1 MENNC
6 AIAEVSRTFRAVVTN
21 ANPVVYELVTATTG
35 TMIKFLE
42 NIKKGFKRTIS
53 WNKYRSDITTS
64 TKNNNLDYMIDPT
77 FRNTN
82 RLFVLLFENGYN
94 NPTRHSFDLY
104 YIQLAEIKDFN
115 ALTDNKPLFDH
126 PVKNKQQAYE
136 KLVKMLR
143 NDKYTTRNLLDFS
156 YHQNYY
162 KLIGIDLSRQTNKS
176 IWQQI
181 NFVGK
186 IAEKQQ
192 KKKLLNFSSDSLIVT
207 E

>member
-1 MENNC
+1 M
-6 AIAEVSRTFRAVVTN
+6 
-21 ANPVVYELVTATTG
+21 
-35 TMIKFLE
+35 
-42 NIKKGFKRTIS
+42 
-53 WNKYRSDITTS
+53 
-64 TKNNNLDYMIDPT
+64 
-77 FRNTN
+77 
-82 RLFVLLFENGYN
+82 
-94 NPTRHSFDLY
+94 Y

-192 KKKLLNFSSDSLIVT
+192 KKNF
-207 E
+207 